1 MATDGVVKHEMPG
14 ENVVA
19 ITFDDEKTS
28 VEKIIAALKKGELTV
43 NGKPV
48 LIKK

>member
-19 ITFDDEKTS
+19 VTYDDEKTS
-28 VEKIIAALKKGELTV
+28 AHKIIAALKKGGLAVE
-43 NGKPV
+43 GAPA
-48 LIKK
+48 LIK